1 MKARVQKTTYTKSG
15 DYKAKWWIVD
25 ASGKVLGRLAA
36 EVAKIVR
43 GKNNVMFY
51 PSVDAG
57 DFVVVINADKIRVTG
72 KKAEQK
78 KYYRHSGYPGGLK
91 ETNFEAFLSKQPERL
106 VEQAISGMLP
116 KNRLGRQ
123 LFNKIKV
130 YAKDKHPHEA
140 QQPQQVDW
148 V

>member
-1 MKARVQKTTYTKSG
+1 MKARVQKTTYTKPG

-25 ASGKVLGRLAA
+25 ASGKVLGRLAS

-43 GKNNVMFY
+43 GKNNVMYY

-72 KKAEQK
+72 KKSDQK

-91 ETNFEAFLSKQPERL
+91 ETNFQAFLAKQPERL

-116 KNRLGRQ
+116 KNRLGRK
-123 LFNKIKV
+123 LFHKIKV

-140 QQPQQVDW
+140 QQPHKVDW